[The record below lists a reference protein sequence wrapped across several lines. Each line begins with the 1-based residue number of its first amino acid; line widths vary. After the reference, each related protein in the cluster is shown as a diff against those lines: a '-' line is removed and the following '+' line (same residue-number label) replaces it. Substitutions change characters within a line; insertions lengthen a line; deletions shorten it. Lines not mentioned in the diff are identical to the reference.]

1 MLTKMYFLHLND
13 KSHII
18 LIPTHINIMCKQRYT
33 KTQTYKSEEILT
45 GISEAKFMLD
55 EHLSQF

>member
-18 LIPTHINIMCKQRYT
+18 LTPTHVNIMCKQGYT
-33 KTQTYKSEEILT
+33 KTQTYKWEEILT
-45 GISEAKFMLD
+45 EILEAKFTLD
-55 EHLSQF
+55 EH